1 MGQPLHEDA
10 PLPSDE
16 VGPLDAVA
24 VGFGP
29 IQPVVVGRD
38 AVGPSDTLGHDAGH
52 VGSIHVASVNA
63 RRLVSPVSPEHQTGH
78 GEDTRLGICTECA
91 HWPLF
96 DCDWAPG
103 QIFNTS
109 LNSKRVTMYT
119 EKGGSECSESTI
131 HSFSEKVENEISSR
145 PQESRCLRKSR
156 TMFAEVKP
164 DLFSEMILWSVC
176 LVILFKG

>member
-29 IQPVVVGRD
+29 VQPVVVGRD